1 MRLPGG
7 SFTRSRSRSVATEG
21 RSEPPFR
28 NGAFPAS
35 FQHRIARAPL
45 HTNPEPAT
53 RIRPMPKLSWFPL
66 FPPPAPLLPLLL
78 FLASAPGEAQV
89 IRSYESLDRRVGEDA
104 YATFGFTLDAKAG
117 NTEYTEF
124 DLAGAVGYRGEK
136 NWIRFYPTYNL
147 RRSGSRTEEHARSAH
162 LRHSFFFD
170 PRTRSFAFVQIQ
182 ADESLEVQR
191 RFLVGGGLR
200 RSLVVREG
208 GGGIDLGV
216 GVMYEN
222 ERIETGEEE
231 SVVRGTNLLVVN
243 GSTGPVALT
252 LTGFFQPLLDDWAD
266 HRVSAAGSAAVPLG
280 TRWDLEISLNW
291 RRDSR
296 PPMGVEPNDAGITVG
311 LRFAVE

>member
-1 MRLPGG
+1 
-7 SFTRSRSRSVATEG
+7 
-21 RSEPPFR
+21 
-28 NGAFPAS
+28 
-35 FQHRIARAPL
+35 
-45 HTNPEPAT
+45 
-53 RIRPMPKLSWFPL
+53 MPRFSW
-66 FPPPAPLLPLLL
+66 LPLLQSPTSL
-78 FLASAPGEAQV
+78 LALLLLLAVTPGGAQV
-89 IRSYESLDRRVGEDA
+89 IRSYESLDRRAGEDG
-104 YATFGFTLDAKAG
+104 YATFGFTLDAKSG
-117 NTEYTEF
+117 NTDYTQF

-136 NWIRFYPTYNL
+136 NWIRFYPSYNI
-147 RRSGSRTEEHARSAH
+147 RRSGSKTEEHARSVH
-162 LRHSFFFD
+162 LRHSFFLD
-170 PRTRSFAFVQIQ
+170 ARTRSFAFVQLQ

-200 RSLVVREG
+200 RNLVMREG

-231 SVVRGTNLLVVN
+231 SVFRGTNLLVVN

-266 HRVSAAGSAAVPLG
+266 HRVAAAGSAAVPLG

-296 PPMGVEPNDAGITVG
+296 PAVGVEPNDAEITVG
-311 LRFAVE
+311 IRFAVE